1 MTCKAIRFLLV
12 SVLLTFFALFLE
24 GCGGGGTSGPGGGVI
39 PPPSPFTQIEQD
51 EMAAARNVAT
61 TSYDAKYISE
71 GPTAAAA
78 AAVAAATGMPGVSA
92 SGASEDG
99 KTVWV
104 RFTNGVLYG
113 IAHLPDPGVIPAEGT
128 SVEPLPAP
136 TRDVSQFPNAAGGA
150 IGLCSDVDPAITYLG
165 DCFIPRLSGFG
176 YQPVDNSTYQGNAFN
191 PMTVYTAA
199 KTARVAMLASHGVPL
214 DSAPP
219 DFEAG
224 VGLLTKILYSPENL
238 NAYST
243 FLRNQDADFFDIYVG
258 EERRY
263 LGCLLVLFPKY
274 VRDWCTFPAGSFV
287 FGNFCLSAA
296 AESDWGP
303 AVLAKGAVAF
313 LGWDGAMAVGAGRA
327 TGNGLADLLTG
338 NRNGEITTELMQSI
352 TLPPD
357 VSGPEVPLNLG
368 NAKVVLERLD
378 ITTRHGNTACLVC
391 QGDARWGLTP
401 HLDKAEV
408 VSDKL
413 VLTGSFGEANG
424 SVWAVP
430 VSEQTPQ
437 RLELTTW
444 GATRIVAGLPSADA
458 QVYVKSPGGLES
470 NRLNAWLGS
479 TLMLEVVKHE
489 VTDNGHHFQVLGWA
503 VPAGSERGLVSFQ
516 QASDFL
522 VPVAYNTGGVPF
534 MDYLCSYNVGYYDDP
549 NDPNDEWAVN
559 WYLRYPILAGD
570 TWTSRGLSSGMVV
583 SSTVQVVSTSEA
595 VTVPAGTFLC
605 AKVVET
611 MSVPPGYGADSD
623 CVVTRY
629 ERWLG
634 SGTGW
639 VKFRVSRSDG
649 KTVVG
654 ELVKFSGSGG
664 EPYFFPMALGSQWT
678 LRWRIE

>member
-1 MTCKAIRFLLV
+1 MTRKAIRFLLV
-12 SVLLTFFALFLE
+12 SVLLTFLLTFFALFLA

-104 RFTNGVLYG
+104 RFTNGGLYG

-150 IGLCSDVDPAITYLG
+150 IGLCSDVDPTITYLG

-378 ITTRHGNTACLVC
+378 ITTRHGNTARLVC
-391 QGDARWGLTP
+391 QGDARWGLMP
-401 HLDKAEV
+401 HLDRIV
-408 VSDKL
+408 DVGDTL
-413 VLTGSFGEANG
+413 YLYGSFGNTPG
-424 SVWAVP
+424 SV
-430 VSEQTPQ
+430 
-437 RLELTTW
+437 TW
-444 GATRIVAGLPSADA
+444 GPYKVSPSGANWSPTLVKAIYTEAMGPEMPPSD
-458 QVYVKSPGGLES
+458 VYTTVNGIQT
-470 NRLNAWLGS
+470 NRL
-479 TLMLEVVKHE
+479 LM
-489 VTDNGHHFQVLGWA
+489 
-503 VPAGSERGLVSFQ
+503 AGANLIVEEIS
-516 QASDFL
+516 
-522 VPVAYNTGGVPF
+522 
-534 MDYLCSYNVGYYDDP
+534 DDP
-549 NDPNDEWAVN
+549 PQW
-559 WYLRYPILAGD
+559 RMMPIVYAPAA
-570 TWTSRGLSSGMVV
+570 SS
-583 SSTVQVVSTSEA
+583 
-595 VTVPAGTFLC
+595 VTVSGPLLGTVMLSKRADGTWLATVNVATPPAAGTSYWYT
-605 AKVVET
+605 VVE
-611 MSVPPGYGADSD
+611 
-623 CVVTRY
+623 
-629 ERWLG
+629 
-634 SGTGW
+634 
-639 VKFRVSRSDG
+639 
-649 KTVVG
+649 
-654 ELVKFSGSGG
+654 
-664 EPYFFPMALGSQWT
+664 GSQTIRFELIFVW
-678 LRWRIE
+678 